1 MFERK
6 VALMGW
12 AMSEQASR
20 IENTREGMIFD
31 TVRAALDHAG
41 ITREAVDTVVMCSN
55 DFYDG
60 HTISNVFTVE
70 PAGAYAK
77 DETKVEQDGMHA
89 LLYGAMRLASGNYE
103 VALVVA
109 HSKGSEFEASVA
121 LAAQLDPTYDRQFG
135 WFNDISMAAFQAR
148 AYLTRKKLPEAVL
161 AQVAAKNFANAR
173 KNPQAKA
180 RDYAAGAEAIA
191 RSKPLFE
198 PLREQTVYP
207 VTDGCCVVV
216 LAAEPAAK
224 KMQRKPVWIK
234 GIGHHQ
240 EAYALGERDLSKIV
254 SAKAAARRAY
264 KMAGVK
270 KPAAEIKAAELSEMF
285 AHQELMLAEALGLC
299 DPAGSGAAKCLESG
313 RFDLKGKLPINP
325 SGGALAACALGTVG
339 LVRAVEA
346 AEQVLGEAGEHQVKG
361 VKLAL
366 AHGQCGPAA
375 QNNVVAILGK

>member
-6 VALMGW
+6 VAIVGYAL
-12 AMSEQASR
+12 SDQADR
-20 IENTREGMIFD
+20 IEDTREGLIFD
-31 TVRAALDHAG
+31 TVRAALAQAG
-41 ITREAVDTVVMCSN
+41 ITRDQIGTVVMCSN

-60 HTISNVFTVE
+60 HTISNAFTVE
-70 PAGAYAK
+70 PAAAYAK

-89 LLYGAMRLASGNYE
+89 LLYAAMRLASGNYD

-109 HSKGSEFEASVA
+109 HSKGSEFEAQVA
-121 LAAQLDPTYDRQFG
+121 LSAQLDPTYDRQFG

-148 AYLTRKKLPEAVL
+148 AFLDKKKLPEEVL

-173 KNPQAKA
+173 KNPKAKA
-180 RDYAAGAEAIA
+180 RDYSAAAEAIA
-191 RSKPLFE
+191 RSKPLFT

-207 VTDGCCVVV
+207 VTDGCCVAV
-216 LAAEPAAK
+216 LAAEPKAR
-224 KMQRKPVWIK
+224 KMKNKPIWIK
-234 GIGHHQ
+234 GIGHWQ
-240 EAYALGERDLSKIV
+240 EAYALSERDLTKIE
-254 SAKAAARRAY
+254 SAKKAAKRAY
-264 KMAGVK
+264 KMAGVTQ
-270 KPAAEIKAAELSEMF
+270 PAAEIKVAELSEMF

-299 DPAGSGAAKCLESG
+299 EGTSAAKNLEAG
-313 RFDLKGKLPINP
+313 RFGLKGKLPINP

-346 AEQVLGEAGEHQVKG
+346 AQQVLGEAGEHQVKG

-375 QNNVVAILGK
+375 QNNVVAVFGK